1 MRYRRFADWS
11 IICVRMLQLRSTLLR
26 TAQAMSA
33 LVVGIA
39 LAACTSAPPLPG
51 DATTRSPQRPS
62 YGAEAS
68 PPTATGAPSRIL
80 TDAPADGP
88 PTWAVVADRDLLTS
102 QGEIR
107 DVLAGGPGLIAV
119 GSGTNGTEG
128 GRAAIWT
135 SPDGEDWDLVTL
147 EGRAARGRLTSV
159 TAGPAGFVAVGG
171 ECCPDRAA
179 VWTSQDGLAWQRV
192 GDQGSFDGAV
202 MTSTTAWAGG
212 LVAVGCVVDLECTG
226 TAVWTSSNGTDWSRV
241 ALGRDIGAAYLGDI
255 TASGEVLVA
264 VGTTDRDQ
272 PGPPAIF
279 VSLDAQTWTRADVPS
294 VPMALSSVTAG
305 TDGIVAVGRSLDELT
320 GLPVSLVLTSPDGA
334 AWTTVTSD
342 KFARADVED
351 ILVGPAGYVMSGRLK
366 RGEAGIAAAWH
377 SPDGRTWSRVVP
389 GPEGAMRAVAVAPD
403 GRLVAV
409 GHVTEDER
417 SMPGVWISPAE

>member
-1 MRYRRFADWS
+1 M
-11 IICVRMLQLRSTLLR
+11 IP
-26 TAQAMSA
+26 QAMSA

-51 DATTRSPQRPS
+51 DATTRSLQRPS
-62 YGAEAS
+62 SAADS
-68 PPTATGAPSRIL
+68 ATAPSAATSTPSAL
-80 TDAPADGP
+80 TEGPPEGP
-88 PTWAVVADRDLLTS
+88 PTWALVADRDLSTS

-107 DVLAGGPGLIAV
+107 DVVSGGPGLIAV
-119 GSGTNGTEG
+119 GSGANGTERG
-128 GRAAIWT
+128 PATIWT
-135 SPDGEDWDLVTL
+135 STDGEDWDFLPL
-147 EGRAARGRLTSV
+147 EGGAAMGRLTSV
-159 TAGPAGFVAVGG
+159 SAGPAGFVAVGG

-179 VWTSQDGLAWQRV
+179 VWTSQDGLSWQRV
-192 GDQGSFDGAV
+192 EDQESFEGAV

-212 LVAVGCVVDLECTG
+212 LVAVGCIVDLECTG
-226 TAVWTSSNGTDWSRV
+226 TAVWTSSNGTEWSRV
-241 ALGRDIGAAYLGDI
+241 ALGRDIGAAFLGDI

-279 VSLDAQTWTRADVPS
+279 VSLDAQTWTRAEVPS

-305 TDGIVAVGRSLDELT
+305 TDGIVAVGGSLDELT
-320 GLPVSLVLTSPDGA
+320 GLPVSLVLTSRDGA
-334 AWTTVTSD
+334 AWATVTSD

-366 RGEAGIAAAWH
+366 RGEASIAAAWH
-377 SPDGRTWSRVVP
+377 SSDGRTWSRVVP

-409 GHVTEDER
+409 GHVTEGER